1 MLRKADL
8 HMHTKHSDGAH
19 STEEVILMAKER
31 GLEII
36 SITDHDNI
44 SAIKEA
50 IEIGKFYGI
59 EVIPGLEISSDIRD
73 QEVHILAYFFNPD
86 SKELEEYLKFFRA
99 ERVKRASR
107 IIEKLNLLGFSI
119 TIEDV
124 LEKAGDS
131 AVGRP
136 HIAQAMVQRQI
147 VSNYYEAFYKFIG
160 NGCPA
165 YEKKIHLSP
174 KSAFKII
181 NDSGGLSFIAH
192 PNNMPDVILK
202 ELIEDGVDG
211 IEVIHPSH
219 LPNQVKH
226 FKGIVSEFFLLESG
240 GSDFHGGDRNDYSNF
255 GKYYTNSIKVD
266 AMRNHLLRN
275 TA

>member
-1 MLRKADL
+1 MRKADL
-8 HMHTKHSDGAH
+8 HMHTKHSDGSH
-19 STEEVILMAKER
+19 STEELILLAKEK

-50 IEIGKFYGI
+50 IEIGEFYGI

-73 QEVHILAYFFNPD
+73 FEVHILAYFFDPN
-86 SKELEEYLKFFRA
+86 SKELEEYLKFFRS
-99 ERVKRASR
+99 ERYKRAVR
-107 IIEKLNLLGFSI
+107 IIEKLNLLGFQI
-119 TIEDV
+119 TIDDV
-124 LEKAGDS
+124 MEKAGDS

-136 HIAQAMVQRQI
+136 HIAQAMVQKEI

-181 NDSGGLSFIAH
+181 NDAGGLSFIAH
-192 PNNMPDVILK
+192 PNNMPDTILK

-219 LPNQVKH
+219 LPNRVKH

-240 GSDFHGGDRNDYSNF
+240 GSDFHGGERNDYSNLGNYF
-255 GKYYTNSIKVD
+255 ISSSKVD
-266 AMRNHLLRN
+266 AMKNQLLRN

>member
-1 MLRKADL
+1 MMRKADL

-50 IEIGKFYGI
+50 LEIGEFYGI

-73 QEVHILAYFFNPD
+73 YEVHILAYFFNPD

-99 ERVKRASR
+99 ERYKRAVR
-107 IIEKLNLLGFSI
+107 IIDKLNLLGFQISI
-119 TIEDV
+119 DDV
-124 LEKAGDS
+124 MEKAGDS

-136 HIAQAMVQRQI
+136 HIAQAMVQREI

-181 NDSGGLSFIAH
+181 SDAGGLSFIAH
-192 PNNMPDVILK
+192 PNNMPDTILK

-219 LPNQVKH
+219 LPVREKH

-255 GKYYTNSIKVD
+255 GKYYIPSSKVD
-266 AMRNHLLRN
+266 AMRNQLLRDS
-275 TA
+275 A